1 MRHFWSK
8 LSRQSSL
15 IFITIIDKTS
25 YHYVACNDY
34 DFLRFVFSYDSNVLS
49 SYTLLHVLYVL
60 TLLHV
65 LYVLI

>member
-1 MRHFWSK
+1 MQMMMQ
-8 LSRQSSL
+8 LLYNILIISL
-15 IFITIIDKTS
+15 IYI
-25 YHYVACNDY
+25 YYVACNDY